1 MLRNDNRIQPQV
13 FTALMASGKFG
24 LVGLAVGVGAA
35 SVVLVIAC
43 IGATYFKS
51 VVAAVR
57 VHPGR
62 FSAPSVSQC
71 KPVLYGGF
79 VWARRALNAKNGD
92 FRPGQV
98 GKVPLWAVLGVV
110 ATLILVQA
118 TVLFDDRDGH
128 Q

>member
-1 MLRNDNRIQPQV
+1 
-13 FTALMASGKFG
+13 MASGKFG

-35 SVVLVIAC
+35 SVMLVIAC

-57 VHPGR
+57 ANPGR
-62 FSAPSVSQC
+62 LSAPSVSQC
-71 KPVLYGGF
+71 KSVCMGILFG
-79 VWARRALNAKNGD
+79 RAGRLTAKNGD

-110 ATLILVQA
+110 ATLILTQA

-128 Q
+128 MI